1 MNYKID
7 TEFTKNSLQTVFV
20 MQEISTVF
28 VDVLNE
34 KLAKLISKKSFAAAS
49 YKGVIRLF
57 SVYDF
62 FIYDPTTKTN
72 EIKML
77 IGLQHSRLPVKVKW
91 QYSMMMPICAPP
103 TSKEIIEK
111 EKLRLWF
118 EDFNTE
124 RFIYMLENDPI
135 FEIAAFLKK
144 HPDYSWVYHLYAS
157 FMENGWNPFDVSHAF
172 MIALADKIQI
182 GLEEYLELP
191 FEDYKDF
198 LSVNGDQSK
207 CLKLEN
213 NSGIIN
219 PVSIFVKEASFY
231 GQLKFST
238 AEDTS
243 ELIKSTNV
251 TGDELEIEFIGFD
264 FKLMRK
270 SISKNLS

>member
-7 TEFTKNSLQTVFV
+7 TEFTKYSLQTVFV
-20 MQEISTVF
+20 LQEISTVF
-28 VDVLNE
+28 VEVLNE
-34 KLAKLISKKSFAAAS
+34 KLAKLISKKAFAATS
-49 YKGVIRLF
+49 YKGIIRLF

-77 IGLQHSRLPVKVKW
+77 IGLQHSKLPVKVKW
-91 QYSMMMPICAPP
+91 QYNMMMPICAPP

-118 EDFNTE
+118 EDFNAK
-124 RFIYMLENDPI
+124 RFLYMLEHDPI
-135 FEIAAFLKK
+135 FEIGAFFKK
-144 HPDYSWVYHLYAS
+144 HPDYGWVYHLYAS
-157 FMENGWNPFDVSHAF
+157 FMENGWNPYDVSPAF

-191 FEDYKDF
+191 FEDFKDF

-207 CLKLEN
+207 CLKLEK

-219 PVSIFVKEASFY
+219 PLSIYIKESPFY
-231 GQLKFST
+231 GQLRFRT
-238 AEDTS
+238 AEDSS
-243 ELIKSTNV
+243 ELIKSSNV
-251 TGDELEIEFIGFD
+251 TGAELEIEFIGFN
-264 FKLMRK
+264 FNLMRK